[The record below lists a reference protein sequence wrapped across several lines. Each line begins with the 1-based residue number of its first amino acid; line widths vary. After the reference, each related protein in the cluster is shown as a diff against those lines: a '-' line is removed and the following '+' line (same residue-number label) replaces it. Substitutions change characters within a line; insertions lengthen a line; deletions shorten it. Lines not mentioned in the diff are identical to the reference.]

1 MLAVASPQIKK
12 KRKRTTDSPLSTP
25 PVIKKKKSL
34 TTPISDTT
42 KTKRKAIP
50 DPRAVPELVLAAG
63 ELKPDIKIEI
73 KSEVDEH
80 VIKVEDAISTPVIKS
95 EPVSPVKKKKK
106 AKIKIETIET
116 ELPKPVKK
124 KKAKIKVEIKEA
136 VSEPE
141 KVEVKE
147 TVIETELPLLEPA
160 KKKKKKKSK
169 VIEPVIESLPKVEL
183 APPKKVKKKKKKSEA
198 VIPAVVTPA
207 VIIPEIKDE
216 PLEETFQAPTAQ
228 LEAAMAELQAED
240 LISRD
245 DDKVEIKDEK
255 PSLSLFNSDIKQE
268 LLVEDHIDQ
277 HLVRSLSYTE
287 EDPCIHHQTTEIHIA
302 LPPVYTGKIQE
313 GIEMKMKQHS
323 LKYMKELRGVLLK
336 YSILSLQDTTGRYL
350 STRPEFHFNITCNTT
365 SFKPSID
372 QILTGTVVKMG
383 PGYVNC
389 LVYGYFTA
397 VVYGRFTNV
406 MEVGSFIRFRLKH
419 YQQTS
424 SDDLVLK
431 GTPEV
436 AASS

>member
-1 MLAVASPQIKK
+1 
-12 KRKRTTDSPLSTP
+12 
-25 PVIKKKKSL
+25 
-34 TTPISDTT
+34 
-42 KTKRKAIP
+42 
-50 DPRAVPELVLAAG
+50 
-63 ELKPDIKIEI
+63 
-73 KSEVDEH
+73 
-80 VIKVEDAISTPVIKS
+80 
-95 EPVSPVKKKKK
+95 
-106 AKIKIETIET
+106 
-116 ELPKPVKK
+116 
-124 KKAKIKVEIKEA
+124 VEIKEA

-160 KKKKKKKSK
+160 KKKKKKSK

-183 APPKKVKKKKKKSEA
+183 ASPKKVKKKKKKSEA
-198 VIPAVVTPA
+198 VIPAVVIPAVVIPAVVTPA
-207 VIIPEIKDE
+207 VIVPEIKDE
-216 PLEETFQAPTAQ
+216 LLEETFETHTAE

-277 HLVRSLSYTE
+277 HLVRSLSYSD
-287 EDPCIHHQTTEIHIA
+287 EDPCIHRQTTEIHIA